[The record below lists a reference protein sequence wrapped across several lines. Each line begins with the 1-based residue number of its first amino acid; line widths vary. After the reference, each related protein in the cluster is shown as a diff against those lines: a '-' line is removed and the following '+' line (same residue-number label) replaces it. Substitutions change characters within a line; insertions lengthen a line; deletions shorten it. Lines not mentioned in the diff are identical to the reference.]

1 PVTSRRA
8 STGPNRRHTQ
18 AVKATSV
25 VRRSG
30 PHNRSRP
37 ALIIASVSEA
47 SDQRGEGTDKG
58 SVGPSRPRLRRR
70 DVAVLI
76 WRTYK
81 ASFPYVLLF
90 VLVLLV
96 VTWLLTELIFG

>member
-1 PVTSRRA
+1 
-8 STGPNRRHTQ
+8 
-18 AVKATSV
+18 
-25 VRRSG
+25 
-30 PHNRSRP
+30 
-37 ALIIASVSEA
+37 
-47 SDQRGEGTDKG
+47 
-58 SVGPSRPRLRRR
+58 
-70 DVAVLI
+70 VAVLI